1 MQFSDLSNW
10 TRSTTDGRKYNK
22 TMKLK
27 VGSDRRGNELR
38 RAGSNKPVSQKIRIE
53 GDINTGNYTI
63 FATGTKELGGKANTD
78 IEILAY
84 DASKDKF
91 TVNNQ
96 NNGEKYFNA
105 LLGPNSGK
113 TSAKKTK
120 FHSDVRVDIFGLA
133 KGNTKTNSEK
143 KYFRDLQKLKGYKS
157 ANNIIFTGI
166 PQVPLDAGDQR
177 PISLAAQPTR
187 VDSSGAEFIGPTTR
201 SRQLMFAIE
210 ETVQGEYIPPEADPG
225 SRPDVATRET
235 PNTDIDGGGENDS
248 EVGLHII
255 TVGDP
260 SEVEPVQNDPDSTDT
275 SPVRFDYL
283 RYPLDYVPDLGYD
296 YIQITAYKYEPVGLP
311 AMFDDPGR
319 ADKKAEARLY
329 KNPLNTIQLP
339 MIGSISETN
348 AVNWTDDQVNEINNI
363 AAGIA
368 YNNIRSVANSDD
380 PTNPFSAVIKS
391 FTDAVGS
398 TQAAI
403 KSPRIRDAIAA
414 YFAGQAAGV
423 PNVLQRAE
431 GRMINNNLEL
441 LFNGPSLRSFN
452 FNFKFRPRSPAEAD
466 MIRKIIRA
474 FKINSA
480 PVRSADFMFLATPN
494 IFRIQY
500 IYNQDINETETK
512 LSLTKTSRE
521 HPYMNRIKPCALVG
535 MNVNY
540 TPEGS
545 YMTYSDGGS
554 MTGYDLSLSFK
565 ELEPIYQDDHDKHEM
580 GY

>member
-1 MQFSDLSNW
+1 MSDLSNW

-38 RAGSNKPVSQKIRIE
+38 RAGSSRPVRQKIRVE
-53 GDINTGNYTI
+53 GDINTGDYTI
-63 FATGTKELGGKANTD
+63 FATGTKELGGRANND
-78 IEILAY
+78 IEIMSY
-84 DASKDKF
+84 DASKNKF
-91 TVNNQ
+91 TISDKNKGKKYYDSLIGSMVN
-96 NNGEKYFNA
+96 A
-105 LLGPNSGK
+105 SGS
-113 TSAKKTK
+113 SAKKRER
-120 FHSDVRVDIFGLA
+120 FHSDIRVGIFGLA
-133 KGNTKTNSEK
+133 KVNQGTKSQK
-143 KYFRDLQKLKGYKS
+143 KYFKDLRKLEGYKS
-157 ANNIIFTGI
+157 ANNIVFTGA
-166 PQVPLDAGDQR
+166 PQVPPDAGRQR
-177 PISLAAQPTR
+177 PITLSPPPNV
-187 VDSSGAEFIGPTTR
+187 VDSSRVTR
-201 SRQLMFAIE
+201 SAPSFRELPVDQ
-210 ETVQGEYIPPEADPG
+210 YIPPAAEPG
-225 SRPDVATRET
+225 ARPAVATKET
-235 PNTDIDGGGENDS
+235 PNTDIDPYYNEEG
-248 EVGLHII
+248 VLVIT

-260 SEVEPVQNDPDSTDT
+260 SESEPVQNDLDSADT
-275 SPVRFDYL
+275 YAGNFNYL
-283 RYPLDYVPDLGYD
+283 KYPLGYVPDLGYD
-296 YIQITAYKYEPVGLP
+296 YIQITSYKYEPVGVP
-311 AMFDDPGR
+311 AKFNDPDR
-319 ADKKAEARLY
+319 NKKAEARLY
-329 KNPLNTIQLP
+329 KNPLDTIQLP

-368 YNNIRSVANSDD
+368 YNNIKSVTGDGAAQAA
-380 PTNPFSAVIKS
+380 NPFSATFNAFKDVI
-391 FTDAVGS
+391 GS
-398 TQAAI
+398 SQDAI
-403 KSPRIRDAIAA
+403 KSTEVRKAIAA
-414 YFAGQAAGV
+414 YFAGQAASV

-466 MIRKIIRA
+466 EIRKIIRA

-480 PVRSADFMFLATPN
+480 PVRSPDFMFLATPN

-500 IYNQDINETETK
+500 IYNQDVDRDESKI
-512 LSLTKTSRE
+512 SLTKTSRE
-521 HPYMNRIKPCALVG
+521 HPYMNKIKPCALVG

-565 ELEPIYQDDHDKHEM
+565 ELEPIYQDDHAKHEM

>member
-1 MQFSDLSNW
+1 MSDLSNW

-38 RAGSNKPVSQKIRIE
+38 RAGSSRSVRQKIRVE
-53 GDINTGNYTI
+53 GDINTGDYTI
-63 FATGTKELGGKANTD
+63 FATGTKELGGTSDTD
-78 IEILAY
+78 IEIMSY
-84 DASKDKF
+84 DASKNKF
-91 TVNNQ
+91 TVSDQ
-96 NNGEKYFNA
+96 GRGKKYYDSLIGSMVND
-105 LLGPNSGK
+105 SGN
-113 TSAKKTK
+113 SAKKRSR
-120 FHSDVRVDIFGLA
+120 FHSDIRVGVFGLA
-133 KGNTKTNSEK
+133 KVNQGTKSEK
-143 KYFRDLQKLKGYKS
+143 KYFKDLRKLEGYKS
-157 ANNIIFTGI
+157 ANNIIFTGA
-166 PQVPLDAGDQR
+166 PQVPPDAGDQR
-177 PISLAAQPTR
+177 PTSLAAQPTR
-187 VDSSGAEFIGPTTR
+187 VDSAGSEFVGPTTP

-225 SRPDVATRET
+225 TRPAVSTRET
-235 PNTDIDGGGENDS
+235 PNTDIDPYYNEEG
-248 EVGLHII
+248 VLVIT

-275 SPVRFDYL
+275 SAEEFSYL
-283 RYPLDYVPDLGYD
+283 RYPKGTLPDLGYD

-311 AMFDDPGR
+311 AKFNDPDR
-319 ADKKAEARLY
+319 NKKAEDRLY
-329 KNPLNTIQLP
+329 KSPLNTIQLP

-368 YNNIRSVANSDD
+368 YNNIKSVVASKD
-380 PTNPFSAVIKS
+380 PANPFSATINAFKDS
-391 FTDAVGS
+391 IGS
-398 TQAAI
+398 AQEAI
-403 KSPRIRDAIAA
+403 KSADVRKAVAA
-414 YFAGQAAGV
+414 YFAGQAASV
-423 PNVLQRAE
+423 PNILQRAE

-452 FNFKFRPRSPAEAD
+452 FNFKFRPRSPDEAD
-466 MIRKIIRA
+466 EIRKIIRA

-500 IYNQDINETETK
+500 IYNQDVDPNESRT
-512 LSLTKTSRE
+512 SLTKTSRE

-565 ELEPIYQDDHDKHEM
+565 ELEPIYKDDHANHKM